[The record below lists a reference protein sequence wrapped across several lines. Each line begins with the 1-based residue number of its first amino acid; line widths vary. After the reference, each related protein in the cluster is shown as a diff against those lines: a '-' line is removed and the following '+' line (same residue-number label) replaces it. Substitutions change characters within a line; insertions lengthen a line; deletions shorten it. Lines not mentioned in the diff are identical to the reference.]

1 MRDSFAKYIKNKLP
15 SGFLLITCGLPGTG
29 KTATTARVQET
40 SGGILL
46 QSDAIRRELFKNE
59 DIFDSK
65 IAADP
70 KKRAQVYDVMFT
82 QADEALKTNENV
94 ILDATFVTQSLR
106 QRAAAIASKHKKI
119 FIILQ
124 TVCPQKVSLKRITAR
139 NKENS
144 VSNALTEQ
152 AYLDNKKKFESV
164 NLTDLKNQNPG
175 LKIIHLIVDT
185 AKDQPEEWYIV
196 GEKII

>member
-1 MRDSFAKYIKNKLP
+1 MREPFAKYIKNKLP
-15 SGFLLITCGLPGTG
+15 SGFLLIACGLPGTG
-29 KTATTARVQET
+29 KTATTAKVQET

-70 KKRAQVYDVMFT
+70 KRRAQVYDVMLAK
-82 QADEALKTNENV
+82 ADEALKTNKNV

-106 QRAAAIASKHKKI
+106 QWAAAIAAKYKKI

-124 TVCPQKVSLKRITAR
+124 TVCPEEVSFKRILAR
-139 NKENS
+139 DKENY

-152 AYLDNKKKFESV
+152 AYLDNKKKFETV
-164 NLTDLKNQNPG
+164 DLADLKKQNPG
-175 LKIIHLIVDT
+175 LKIIQLIVDT
-185 AKDQPEEWYIV
+185 AKDPPGEWYII
-196 GEKII
+196 GEKK